1 MQRSAA
7 SNGGVHAMERDEQG
21 TDYEYTTLMHM
32 LHVSVS
38 KHLLDEHF
46 TLIWANPFYYELIGY
61 TKEAYEAAYQ
71 NQCDRYY
78 WDEAHGVDER
88 GEWNRIGD
96 AVTQALAAGRSGYQ
110 LTSRMRCKDGTYRWV
125 QMTGTFVDEYVGSAQ
140 VSYTTM
146 TDVTETMQQQIEQ
159 SVTYENLPGF
169 VAKYRMG
176 RDGTLTF
183 LDANRRFYE
192 FFGTADR
199 DTDARDTPFRK
210 NIRKNMDAIV
220 AHRAA
225 FAAGEPVH
233 FIAQAEDQHGRKA
246 WLQVNAACI
255 DWQGGEPVYLAIFI
269 DITNETELRRM
280 QETLEQ
286 QAHALKA
293 ALAQAE
299 QANRAKSDFLSHMSH
314 DIRTPMNAI
323 IGMTDIA
330 RAHLCEPEKMQDC
343 LDKITLSSKHLLG
356 LINDVLDMS
365 RIENGNIMIS
375 AAPLS
380 LSELLENVV
389 TITQP
394 NIKERDQHF
403 SVSLHHIR
411 HEWYH
416 SDALRL
422 RQILINLLSN
432 ASKFTPPQGS
442 ITVTIEE
449 QPQAPA
455 CSVLRIV
462 VRDTGKGM
470 EPDYLAHIFEPFTRE
485 ADSRVDKTEGSGLG
499 MAITKR
505 LVELLGGTIAV
516 ESAPGRGTS
525 FTVTLPMEVEEAPPE
540 DEALPALRILVVDD
554 SPETREYMAHALSEL
569 GMHAACADGGADA
582 VGQVERAQAAG
593 APFDAV
599 LLDWKMPGLDG
610 LETARRIRAHSGG
623 AVPILLMSAYDRS
636 DIEAQAHEVGIRG
649 FLQKPVFRSTL
660 YHGIR
665 QFVMGEERRPVQ
677 APRYDF
683 AGRRIL
689 LAEDNDLNREI
700 ATTLLERT
708 GALVDTAAN
717 GKACVACFADAPEG
731 YYELILMDIQMPELD
746 GMEATRVIRSLN
758 RADASVPIVAMT
770 ADAFAEDV
778 EAAKR
783 AGMDGHIA
791 KPIDIDQ
798 LYRLVARFLGQPPDA
813 PQPGQ

>member
-1 MQRSAA
+1 MT
-7 SNGGVHAMERDEQG
+7 RDEQG

-46 TLIWANPFYYELIGY
+46 TLIWANPFYYEMIGY
-61 TKEAYEAAYQ
+61 TREEYEATYH

-78 WDEAHGVDER
+78 WDEAQGIDER
-88 GEWNRIGD
+88 GEWDKIG
-96 AVTQALAAGRSGYQ
+96 AVVAQALAAGRSGYQ

-125 QMTGTFVDEYVGSAQ
+125 QMTGTFVDEYVGGAQ

-159 SVTYENLPGF
+159 SVTYDNLPGF
-169 VAKYRMG
+169 VAKYRIG
-176 RDGTLTF
+176 RDGGLTF

-199 DTDARDTPFRK
+199 DPDARSTPFRES
-210 NIRKNMDAIV
+210 IRRNLDSILAY
-220 AHRAA
+220 REE
-225 FAAGEPVH
+225 FAAGAPVH
-233 FIAQAEDQHGRKA
+233 FVAQAEDQYGRKA

-255 DWQGGEPVYLAIFI
+255 DRQGGEPVYLAICI
-269 DITNETELRRM
+269 DITDETELRRM

-286 QAHALKA
+286 QARALKE

-323 IGMTDIA
+323 VGMTDIA
-330 RAHLCEPEKMQDC
+330 RAHLHEPEKMRDC

-394 NIKERDQHF
+394 NIKARDQHF

-411 HEWYH
+411 HEWYR

-449 QPQAPA
+449 EAQGPA
-455 CSVLRIV
+455 RSLLRIG

-470 EPDYLAHIFEPFTRE
+470 EPAYLVHLFEPFTRE

-505 LVELLGGTIAV
+505 LVELLDGTITV
-516 ESAPGRGTS
+516 ESAPGQGTA
-525 FTVTLPMEVEEAPPE
+525 FTVTLPMEVEETPPE

-554 SPETREYMAHALSEL
+554 SPETREYMANALSEL
-569 GMHAACADGGADA
+569 GVHAVCAEGGADA
-582 VGQVERAQAAG
+582 VGQAARAQAAG
-593 APFDAV
+593 TPFDAV
-599 LLDWKMPGLDG
+599 LLDWKMPGVDG
-610 LETARRIRAHSGG
+610 LETARRIRAQAGG

-665 QFVMGEERRPVQ
+665 QFVMGEARRPAQ
-677 APRYDF
+677 TQSYDF
-683 AGRRIL
+683 TGRRIL

-700 ATTLLERT
+700 ATALLERT

-717 GKACVACFADAPEG
+717 GNACVACFADAPIG

-746 GMEATRVIRSLN
+746 GLEAARIIRSLD

-778 EAAKR
+778 EAARR

-798 LYRLVARFLGQPPDA
+798 LYRLAARFLGQRPDA
-813 PQPGQ
+813 GK